1 VVNFTEILAREYG
14 AFGITVNA
22 LAPTP
27 VETDLIKSVPKDK
40 IKNLTNRLAIKR
52 LGELKDISNVV
63 DFFIDEKSDFITGQ
77 TIFLGGV

>member
-1 VVNFTEILAREYG
+1 
-14 AFGITVNA
+14 
-22 LAPTP
+22 